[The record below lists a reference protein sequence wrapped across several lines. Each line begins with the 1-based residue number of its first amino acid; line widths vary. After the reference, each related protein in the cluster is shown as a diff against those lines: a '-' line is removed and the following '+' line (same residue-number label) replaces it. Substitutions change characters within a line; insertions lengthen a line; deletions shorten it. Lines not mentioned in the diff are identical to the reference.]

1 MKFFRA
7 MDINGT
13 ALGAQRLRL
22 DLISTNIAN
31 ATTTRTPEGG
41 PYRRKTPVFAED
53 LNQAVMGNSAL
64 NGVRVLAITEDQ
76 TPFRPVYDPSHPD
89 ANNEGY
95 VYYPN
100 VNMVNEM
107 VNLLEAGRAYEA
119 NVTAFNTAKEMFK
132 AALSIGKA

>member
-1 MKFFRA
+1 MRFFRA
-7 MDINGT
+7 MDVNGS

-22 DLISTNIAN
+22 DLISSNIAN

-41 PYRRKTPVFAED
+41 PYRRKVPVFAED
-53 LNQAVMGNSAL
+53 LKQTLGGSTL
-64 NGVRVLAITEDQ
+64 NGVRVLAIVEDQ
-76 TPFRPVYDPSHPD
+76 TPLRLVYDPSHPD
-89 ANNEGY
+89 ANEEGY

-107 VNLLEAGRAYEA
+107 VNLMEAGRAYEA

-132 AALSIGKA
+132 AALSIGKS

>member
-1 MKFFRA
+1 

-41 PYRRKTPVFAED
+41 PYRRKVPVFAED
-53 LNQAVMGNSAL
+53 LNQAVAGNSIL
-64 NGVRVLAITEDQ
+64 NGVRVLEITEDQ
-76 TPFRPVYDPSHPD
+76 APFRPVYDPSHPD
-89 ANNEGY
+89 ANAEGY

>member
-1 MKFFRA
+1 
-7 MDINGT
+7 MDVNGS

-22 DLISTNIAN
+22 DLISSNIAN

-41 PYRRKTPVFAED
+41 PYRRKVPVFAED
-53 LNQAVMGNSAL
+53 LKQTLGGSTL
-64 NGVRVLAITEDQ
+64 NGVRVLAIVEDQ
-76 TPFRPVYDPSHPD
+76 TPLRLVYDPSHPD
-89 ANNEGY
+89 ANEEGY

-107 VNLLEAGRAYEA
+107 VNLMEAGRAYEA

-132 AALSIGKA
+132 AALSIGKS

>member
-1 MKFFRA
+1 MNFFRA

-13 ALGAQRLRL
+13 ALGAQRMRL
-22 DLISTNIAN
+22 DLISSNIAN

-41 PYRRKTPVFAED
+41 PYRRKIPVFAED
-53 LNQAVMGNSAL
+53 LNQAVTGSSIL
-64 NGVRVLAITEDQ
+64 NGVRVLEITEDQ

-89 ANNEGY
+89 ANDEGY

-132 AALSIGKA
+132 AALSIGKV